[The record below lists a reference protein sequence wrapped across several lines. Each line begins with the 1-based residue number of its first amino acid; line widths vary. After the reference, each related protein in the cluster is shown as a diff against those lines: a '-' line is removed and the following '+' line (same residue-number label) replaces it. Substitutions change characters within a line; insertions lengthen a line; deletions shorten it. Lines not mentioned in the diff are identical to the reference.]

1 MFSTILDIS
10 SFFIGMLINL
20 LLIALIC
27 YYFKRKY
34 EILEQAQNEQAKI
47 IYNLIQNQ
55 VPQKTFDINELM
67 ATHLN
72 APEIMDESDDSDSES
87 DDDDIHKIK
96 HFSLNEPSL
105 DINETHQLVTPSA
118 PLIITK
124 IDDKEKSNIVQ
135 ANEEETSEGQMN
147 AGQTNAGQTN
157 AGQTN
162 AETDYSK
169 MSMKQ
174 LKDILSQKGIQSNAR
189 MKKNELINLIENGS
203 GSGSNLNLVEEMV
216 EVII

>member
-1 MFSTILDIS
+1 MFSSILDIS

-72 APEIMDESDDSDSES
+72 APEIIDESDESDSES
-87 DDDDIHKIK
+87 DDDEPRIK
-96 HFSLNEPSL
+96 HLSLNEQSL
-105 DINETHQLVTPSA
+105 ELSDTQINEAPST

-124 IDDKEKSNIVQ
+124 IKDPEPELEPNVELDTEEIVQ
-135 ANEEETSEGQMN
+135 VNT
-147 AGQTNAGQTN
+147 
-157 AGQTN
+157 
-162 AETDYSK
+162 ETDYSK
-169 MSMKQ
+169 LSMKQ

-189 MKKNELINLIENGS
+189 MKKNELINLIENGPNS
-203 GSGSNLNLVEEMV
+203 TSSLNLVEEIV

>member
-72 APEIMDESDDSDSES
+72 APEIMDETDESDSDS
-87 DDDDIHKIK
+87 DDDIPKIK
-96 HFSLNEPSL
+96 HFSLNESSL
-105 DINETHQLVTPSA
+105 DINESHQLVTPSA

-124 IDDKEKSNIVQ
+124 IEDIGQD
-135 ANEEETSEGQMN
+135 NEGPASTGSASTGS
-147 AGQTNAGQTN
+147 ASTGPAST
-157 AGQTN
+157 
-162 AETDYSK
+162 ETDYSK
-169 MSMKQ
+169 LSMKQ

-203 GSGSNLNLVEEMV
+203 SSNLNLNLVEEMV

>member
-72 APEIMDESDDSDSES
+72 APEIMDETDESDSDS
-87 DDDDIHKIK
+87 DDDEPKIK
-96 HFSLNEPSL
+96 HLSLNEPSYEL
-105 DINETHQLVTPSA
+105 IETHQIDT

-124 IDDKEKSNIVQ
+124 IEDVEQ
-135 ANEEETSEGQMN
+135 ASTGQASTETE
-147 AGQTNAGQTN
+147 
-157 AGQTN
+157 
-162 AETDYSK
+162 YSK
-169 MSMKQ
+169 LSMKQ

-203 GSGSNLNLVEEMV
+203 SSSSNLNLVEEMV

>member
-47 IYNLIQNQ
+47 IYNLIQSQ
-55 VPQKTFDINELM
+55 TPPKTFDINELM

-72 APEIMDESDDSDSES
+72 APDVPDESDESDSDN
-87 DDDDIHKIK
+87 DDDEPKIK
-96 HFSLNEPSL
+96 HLSLNEPSL
-105 DINETHQLVTPSA
+105 EINETHQLDAPAA
-118 PLIITK
+118 PLIVTK
-124 IDDKEKSNIVQ
+124 ITDPEDAAQEVVV
-135 ANEEETSEGQMN
+135 N
-147 AGQTNAGQTN
+147 AD
-157 AGQTN
+157 
-162 AETDYSK
+162 TDYSK
-169 MSMKQ
+169 LTMKQ
-174 LKDILSQKGIQSNAR
+174 LKDILSQKGIQSNPR
-189 MKKNELINLIENGS
+189 MKKNDLINLIEHGPTS
-203 GSGSNLNLVEEMV
+203 ETVEEMV

>member
-1 MFSTILDIS
+1 
-10 SFFIGMLINL
+10 MLINL

-72 APEIMDESDDSDSES
+72 APEIMDESDDSDS
-87 DDDDIHKIK
+87 DDDDDEPKIK
-96 HFSLNEPSL
+96 HLSLSEPTLELNEP
-105 DINETHQLVTPSA
+105 EQPEA

-124 IDDKEKSNIVQ
+124 IKDPEPEPNLEPNIEQDDIVHV
-135 ANEEETSEGQMN
+135 NK
-147 AGQTNAGQTN
+147 
-157 AGQTN
+157 
-162 AETDYSK
+162 ETDYSK

-189 MKKNELINLIENGS
+189 MKKNELINLIENGQS
-203 GSGSNLNLVEEMV
+203 SSNTLNLNLVEEIV

>member
-1 MFSTILDIS
+1 MFSSILDIS

-72 APEIMDESDDSDSES
+72 APEIVDESDESDS
-87 DDDDIHKIK
+87 DDDDDDEPKIK
-96 HFSLNEPSL
+96 HLSLSEPTLETNEIQQH
-105 DINETHQLVTPSA
+105 DA

-124 IDDKEKSNIVQ
+124 ITDPEPNIAPQV
-135 ANEEETSEGQMN
+135 ETNLDTEPEDIVHVN
-147 AGQTNAGQTN
+147 K
-157 AGQTN
+157 
-162 AETDYSK
+162 ETDYSK

-189 MKKNELINLIENGS
+189 MKKNELINLIENGQS
-203 GSGSNLNLVEEMV
+203 SSTSTTSLNLSEEMV

>member
-72 APEIMDESDDSDSES
+72 APEIMDETDESDSDS
-87 DDDDIHKIK
+87 DDDEPKIK
-96 HFSLNEPSL
+96 HLSLNEPSYEL
-105 DINETHQLVTPSA
+105 IETHQIDT

-124 IDDKEKSNIVQ
+124 IEDVGQ
-135 ANEEETSEGQMN
+135 ASTGQASTGQASTETE
-147 AGQTNAGQTN
+147 
-157 AGQTN
+157 
-162 AETDYSK
+162 YSK
-169 MSMKQ
+169 LSMKQ

-203 GSGSNLNLVEEMV
+203 NSSSNLNLVEEMV

>member
-1 MFSTILDIS
+1 MFSSILDIS

-72 APEIMDESDDSDSES
+72 APEIVDETDESDSDS
-87 DDDDIHKIK
+87 DDDEPKIK
-96 HFSLNEPSL
+96 HLSLNEQSL
-105 DINETHQLVTPSA
+105 ELTDSQINEAPSA

-124 IDDKEKSNIVQ
+124 INDPEPNVELDVEDIVQ
-135 ANEEETSEGQMN
+135 VNT
-147 AGQTNAGQTN
+147 
-157 AGQTN
+157 
-162 AETDYSK
+162 ETDYSK
-169 MSMKQ
+169 LSMKQ

-189 MKKNELINLIENGS
+189 MKKNELINLIENGPN
-203 GSGSNLNLVEEMV
+203 SNSNSSLNLVEEIV

>member
-34 EILEQAQNEQAKI
+34 EILELAQNEQAKI

-67 ATHLN
+67 ATHLH
-72 APEIMDESDDSDSES
+72 APEIMDDSDESDSES
-87 DDDDIHKIK
+87 DEDEPKIK
-96 HFSLNEPSL
+96 HLSLNEPSL
-105 DINETHQLVTPSA
+105 DINETHQLDTLST

-124 IDDKEKSNIVQ
+124 ITEPELD
-135 ANEEETSEGQMN
+135 A
-147 AGQTNAGQTN
+147 QTNV
-157 AGQTN
+157 
-162 AETDYSK
+162 ETDYSK
-169 MSMKQ
+169 LSMKQ

-203 GSGSNLNLVEEMV
+203 NSNLNLVEEMV

>member
-72 APEIMDESDDSDSES
+72 APEIMDETDESDSDS
-87 DDDDIHKIK
+87 DDDIPKIK
-96 HFSLNEPSL
+96 HFSLNESSL
-105 DINETHQLVTPSA
+105 DINESHQLVTPSA

-124 IDDKEKSNIVQ
+124 IEDIGQD
-135 ANEEETSEGQMN
+135 NEGSASTGSASSGP
-147 AGQTNAGQTN
+147 AST
-157 AGQTN
+157 
-162 AETDYSK
+162 ETDYSK
-169 MSMKQ
+169 LSMKQ

-203 GSGSNLNLVEEMV
+203 SSNLNLVEEMV

>member
-72 APEIMDESDDSDSES
+72 APEMMDESDDSDSES
-87 DDDDIHKIK
+87 DDDDIPKIK

-105 DINETHQLVTPSA
+105 DINESHQLVTPSA

-124 IDDKEKSNIVQ
+124 IDDKEKSNG
-135 ANEEETSEGQMN
+135 E
-147 AGQTNAGQTN
+147 QTNAQQSNGEQSNGEQSNGGQVDV
-157 AGQTN
+157 
-162 AETDYSK
+162 ETDYSK
-169 MSMKQ
+169 LSMKQ

-203 GSGSNLNLVEEMV
+203 GSSSSSNLNLVEEMV

>member
-87 DDDDIHKIK
+87 DDDDIPKIK
-96 HFSLNEPSL
+96 HFSLNESSL
-105 DINETHQLVTPSA
+105 DINESQQLITPSA

-135 ANEEETSEGQMN
+135 ANGDETIAEQSN
-147 AGQTNAGQTN
+147 AGQVD
-157 AGQTN
+157 
-162 AETDYSK
+162 AEMDYSK
-169 MSMKQ
+169 LSMKQ

-203 GSGSNLNLVEEMV
+203 GSSSNLNLVEEMV

>member
-1 MFSTILDIS
+1 MFSSILDIS

-72 APEIMDESDDSDSES
+72 APEIIDESDESDSES
-87 DDDDIHKIK
+87 DDDEPRIK
-96 HFSLNEPSL
+96 HLSLSEPSL
-105 DINETHQLVTPSA
+105 ELTESQIPDA

-124 IDDKEKSNIVQ
+124 IKDPEPEPNVELET
-135 ANEEETSEGQMN
+135 EEIIQVNT
-147 AGQTNAGQTN
+147 
-157 AGQTN
+157 
-162 AETDYSK
+162 ETDYSK
-169 MSMKQ
+169 LSMKQ

-203 GSGSNLNLVEEMV
+203 SSGSTSSLNLVEEIV

>member
-72 APEIMDESDDSDSES
+72 APEIMDETDESDSDS
-87 DDDDIHKIK
+87 DDDIPKIK
-96 HFSLNEPSL
+96 HFSLNESSL
-105 DINETHQLVTPSA
+105 DINESHQLVTPSA

-124 IDDKEKSNIVQ
+124 IEDIGQD
-135 ANEEETSEGQMN
+135 NEGSASTGSASTGP
-147 AGQTNAGQTN
+147 AGT
-157 AGQTN
+157 
-162 AETDYSK
+162 ETDYSK
-169 MSMKQ
+169 LSMKQ

-203 GSGSNLNLVEEMV
+203 SSNLNLNLVEEMV

>member
-55 VPQKTFDINELM
+55 TPPKTFDINELM

-72 APEIMDESDDSDSES
+72 APDVPDESDESDSDN
-87 DDDDIHKIK
+87 DDDDEPKIK
-96 HFSLNEPSL
+96 HLSLNEPSL
-105 DINETHQLVTPSA
+105 EINETHQLDTPAA

-124 IDDKEKSNIVQ
+124 ITEPED
-135 ANEEETSEGQMN
+135 N
-147 AGQTNAGQTN
+147 AQEVVVNAD
-157 AGQTN
+157 
-162 AETDYSK
+162 TDYSK
-169 MSMKQ
+169 LTMKQ
-174 LKDILSQKGIQSNAR
+174 LKDILSQKGIQSNPR
-189 MKKNELINLIENGS
+189 MKKNDLINLIEHGVIPNS
-203 GSGSNLNLVEEMV
+203 EPVEEIV

>member
-72 APEIMDESDDSDSES
+72 APEIMDETDESDSDS
-87 DDDDIHKIK
+87 DDDEPKIK
-96 HFSLNEPSL
+96 HLSLNEPSYEL
-105 DINETHQLVTPSA
+105 IETHQIDT

-124 IDDKEKSNIVQ
+124 IEDVGQ
-135 ANEEETSEGQMN
+135 ASTGQASTGQASTGQASTETE
-147 AGQTNAGQTN
+147 
-157 AGQTN
+157 
-162 AETDYSK
+162 YSK
-169 MSMKQ
+169 LSMKQ

-203 GSGSNLNLVEEMV
+203 NSSSNLNLVEEMV

>member
-72 APEIMDESDDSDSES
+72 APEIMDETDESDSDS
-87 DDDDIHKIK
+87 DDDIPKIK
-96 HFSLNEPSL
+96 HFSLNESSL
-105 DINETHQLVTPSA
+105 DINESHQLVTPSA

-124 IDDKEKSNIVQ
+124 IEDIGQD
-135 ANEEETSEGQMN
+135 NEGSASTGSASTGS
-147 AGQTNAGQTN
+147 ASTGSAST
-157 AGQTN
+157 
-162 AETDYSK
+162 ETDYSK
-169 MSMKQ
+169 LSMKQ

-203 GSGSNLNLVEEMV
+203 SLNLNLVEEMV

>member
-1 MFSTILDIS
+1 MFSSILDIS

-72 APEIMDESDDSDSES
+72 APEIMDESDESDSES
-87 DDDDIHKIK
+87 DDDEPKIK
-96 HFSLNEPSL
+96 HLSLSEPTLETNELEQP
-105 DINETHQLVTPSA
+105 EA

-124 IDDKEKSNIVQ
+124 IKDPEPNIDPNVEPEQEDIVQ
-135 ANEEETSEGQMN
+135 
-147 AGQTNAGQTN
+147 
-157 AGQTN
+157 
-162 AETDYSK
+162 ETDYSK

-174 LKDILSQKGIQSNAR
+174 LKDILSKKGIQSNAR
-189 MKKNELINLIENGS
+189 MKKNELINLIENGQT
-203 GSGSNLNLVEEMV
+203 SNSTSSLNLVEEIV